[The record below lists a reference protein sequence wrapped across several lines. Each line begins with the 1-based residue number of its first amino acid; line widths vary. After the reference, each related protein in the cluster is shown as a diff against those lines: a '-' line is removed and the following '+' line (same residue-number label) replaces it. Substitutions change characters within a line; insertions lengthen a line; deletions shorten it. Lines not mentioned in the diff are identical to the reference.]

1 MHSAP
6 RAIELLL
13 LNAVEVATPLGHAPQ
28 AGERLGRLD
37 RIPGGGVAIDG
48 GRVVDVGPSQALV
61 ERYRPRQRHDC
72 AGGVLVP
79 GFVDAHTHAVFAGSR
94 ELDFELRNRGA
105 SYAELAAAGAGILS
119 TVKRVRAASLE
130 ELCESLLLRLDRFL
144 EHGTTTIECKSGY
157 GLSAEGELKCL
168 EAMAQAARRHPVSL
182 VPTFLGAHAYPPEFA
197 QNRGGYVDLLC
208 NQVLPEV
215 TARGL
220 ARYADVF
227 TEHIAFSVADSRRI
241 LETARGLGLGL
252 RLHVDQLSAM
262 GGSEL
267 AAELGAASADHL
279 EHVQPAGIEALA
291 RAGVQPVLC
300 PLVPIYLRE
309 AQEAPGRRLVE
320 AGLAPALS
328 TDFNPGSCPLQSM
341 PEVLTFAALRYG
353 FSAAEAL
360 TAATLNGA
368 ASLGLAGEIGSLEPG
383 KWADVLLL
391 DLPNLEHLCYE
402 YGRNPVRNVWKRGRL
417 VCSRQAFAAERR
429 SGL

>member
-6 RAIELLL
+6 RTIELLL
-13 LNAVEVATPLGHAPQ
+13 LNAAEVATPLGQGPQ
-28 AGERLGRLD
+28 AGERLGQLD
-37 RIPGGGVAIDG
+37 RITGGGVAIDG
-48 GRVVDVGPSQALV
+48 GRIVDVGPSLALA
-61 ERYRPRQRHDC
+61 ERYRPRQRYDC
-72 AGGVLVP
+72 AGGLLVP

-94 ELDFELRNRGA
+94 ELDFGLRNRGA
-105 SYAELAAAGAGILS
+105 TYAELAAAGAGILS

-130 ELCESLLLRLDRFL
+130 ELSAGLLVRLDRFL
-144 EHGTTTIECKSGY
+144 EQGTTTIECKSGY

-168 EAMAQAARRHPVSL
+168 QAMSLAAREHPLTL

-197 QNRGGYVDLLC
+197 DNRAGYVDLLC
-208 NQVLPEV
+208 EQVLPEV
-215 TARGL
+215 AARRL
-220 ARYADVF
+220 ARFADVF

-241 LETARGLGLGL
+241 LERARDLGLGL

-279 EHVQPAGIEALA
+279 EHVQPSGIAALA
-291 RAGVQPVLC
+291 AAGVQPVLC

-309 AQEAPGRRLVE
+309 SQEAPGRRLVQ

-341 PEVLTFAALRYG
+341 PLVLTFAALRYG

-360 TAATLNGA
+360 TAATLNA
-368 ASLGLAGEIGSLEPG
+368 AATLGLANEIGSLEPG
-383 KWADVLLL
+383 KWADVVLL
-391 DLPNLEHLCYE
+391 DLPNLEQLCYE
-402 YGRNPVRNVWKRGRL
+402 FGRNPVRSVWKHGRL
-417 VCSRQAFAAERR
+417 VCQRPGFVAERR
-429 SGL
+429 PV